1 MEMNSTLINHLNALG
16 CASSLTS
23 FFVFFFFLREKWKT
37 GAFSRVYEAYWKN
50 SVKLYGVCE
59 TSKDLVNYFQL

>member
-23 FFVFFFFLREKWKT
+23 FFVFFFFFKRKVEDRKEHSAESMKHT
-37 GAFSRVYEAYWKN
+37 GKIA
-50 SVKLYGVCE
+50 
-59 TSKDLVNYFQL
+59 

>member
-23 FFVFFFFLREKWKT
+23 FFVFFFKRKVEDRKEHSAESMKHT
-37 GAFSRVYEAYWKN
+37 GKIA
-50 SVKLYGVCE
+50 
-59 TSKDLVNYFQL
+59 

>member
-37 GAFSRVYEAYWKN
+37 ERSIQQ
-50 SVKLYGVCE
+50 SL
-59 TSKDLVNYFQL
+59 